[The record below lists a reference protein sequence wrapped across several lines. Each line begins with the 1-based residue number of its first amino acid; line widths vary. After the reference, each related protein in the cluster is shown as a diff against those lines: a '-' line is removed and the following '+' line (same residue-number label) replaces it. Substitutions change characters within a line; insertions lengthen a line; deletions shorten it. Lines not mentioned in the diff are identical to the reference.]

1 MPDRP
6 LVVVLLATHDGAAFL
21 REQVDSILAQQG
33 VDVRIVV
40 SDDGSTDATP
50 ALLDELADDPRIL
63 QLPPGA
69 YGSAHANFL
78 RLIRDAPVDGAA
90 AIAFSDQD
98 DVWNPGRLAAQLE
111 QLRTADAVSA
121 NVIAVYDDDR
131 RVLLDKAQPQRS
143 LDFVLESAG
152 PGCTFVLSPA
162 AFDLVRHVVRT
173 DPEADAA
180 PIHDWLVYAIVRAAG
195 MRWHID
201 PSPVIDY
208 RQHAANDTGAN
219 LGWSQARTRLRRM
232 RSGGFRREA
241 AVVARIASRVAEGE
255 QRARLAALAALLER
269 GDARAR
275 LALLRGIGS
284 LRRRGSE
291 RIALAGML
299 LLGVW

>member
-21 REQVDSILAQQG
+21 REQVDSILAQRG

-40 SDDGSTDATP
+40 SDDASTDTTP
-50 ALLDELADDPRIL
+50 ALLDELAADPRIVL
-63 QLPPGA
+63 LPGGS

-78 RLIRDAPVDGAA
+78 RLIREAPIEGAA

-98 DVWNPGRLAAQLE
+98 DIWNDERLAKQLRQLE
-111 QLRTADAVSA
+111 TADAVSA
-121 NVIAVYDDDR
+121 NVVAVFDDR
-131 RVLLDKAQPQRS
+131 RVLLDKAQPQRA

-162 AFDLVRHVVRT
+162 AFERVRHVVRT
-173 DPEADAA
+173 DPEAAAA
-180 PIHDWLVYAIVRAAG
+180 PMHDWLVYAIVRAAG

-201 PSPVIDY
+201 AAPVIDY
-208 RQHAANDTGAN
+208 RQHDANVTGAN
-219 LGWSQARTRLRRM
+219 LGWRQARTRLLRM

-255 QRARLAALAALLER
+255 ERARLAALAALLER
-269 GDARAR
+269 DDAKAR
-275 LALLRGIGS
+275 IALLRGVGS
-284 LRRRGSE
+284 LRRRASE
-291 RIALAGML
+291 RAALAAML
-299 LLGVW
+299 VLGVW

>member
-21 REQVDSILAQQG
+21 REQIDSILAQRG

-50 ALLDELADDPRIL
+50 ALLDELAADPRIVL
-63 QLPPGA
+63 LPAGS

-78 RLIRDAPVDGAA
+78 RLIRDAPVEGADA
-90 AIAFSDQD
+90 VAFSDQD
-98 DVWNPGRLAAQLE
+98 DVWRPGRLAAQVE
-111 QLRTADAVSA
+111 QLAIADAVSA
-121 NVIAVYDDDR
+121 NVIAVYDDR

-162 AFDLVRHVVRT
+162 AFDLVREVVRT

-195 MRWHID
+195 LRWHID
-201 PSPVIDY
+201 PAPVIDY
-208 RQHAANDTGAN
+208 RQHGANDTGAN
-219 LGWSQARTRLRRM
+219 LGWAQARTRLRRM
-232 RSGGFRREA
+232 RSGAFRREA
-241 AVVARIASRVAEGE
+241 AVVARIASRVADGDE
-255 QRARLAALAALLER
+255 RARLTALAALLER

-275 LALLRGIGS
+275 VALLRGVGS
-284 LRRRGSE
+284 LRRRRSE

>member
-6 LVVVLLATHDGAAFL
+6 LVVVLLATHNGAAFL
-21 REQVDSILAQQG
+21 GEQIDSILAQRD

-50 ALLDELADDPRIL
+50 AMLDELAADPRIV
-63 QLPPGA
+63 QLPGGA

-98 DVWNPGRLAAQLE
+98 DVWNEERLAE
-111 QLRTADAVSA
+111 QLRQLETADAVSA
-121 NVIAVYDDDR
+121 NVIAVFDDR
-131 RVLLDKAQPQRS
+131 RVLLDKAQPQRE

-162 AFDLVRHVVRT
+162 AFALVREVVRT
-173 DPEADAA
+173 DPEAEAA
-180 PIHDWLVYAIVRAAG
+180 PMHDWLVYAVVRAAG

-201 PSPVIDY
+201 PAPVIDY
-208 RQHAANDTGAN
+208 RQHTSNVTGAN
-219 LGWSQARTRLRRM
+219 VGWRQARTRLRRM
-232 RSGGFRREA
+232 RSGGFRRQA
-241 AVVARIASRVAEGE
+241 AVVARIASRVAEGDD
-255 QRARLAALAALLER
+255 RARLASLAALLER
-269 GDARAR
+269 DDARAR
-275 LALLRGIGS
+275 LTLLRGVGS
-284 LRRRGSE
+284 LRRRPVE
-291 RIALAGML
+291 RVALAGML

>member
-1 MPDRP
+1 MQDRP

-21 REQVDSILAQQG
+21 GEQIDSILAQRD

-50 ALLDELADDPRIL
+50 ALLGELARDPRIAL
-63 QLPPGA
+63 LPDGTF
-69 YGSAHANFL
+69 GSAHANFL
-78 RLIRDAPVDGAA
+78 RLIREAPIEGAD

-98 DVWNPGRLAAQLE
+98 DIWHEERLARQLE
-111 QLRTADAVSA
+111 QLRHADAVSA
-121 NVIAVYDDDR
+121 NVVAVYDDR

-152 PGCTFVLSPA
+152 PGCTFVLSPR
-162 AFDLVRHVVRT
+162 AFAKVRDVVRA

-201 PSPVIDY
+201 AAPVIDY
-208 RQHAANDTGAN
+208 RQHGANVTGAN
-219 LGWSQARTRLRRM
+219 VGWAQARTRLRQLHA
-232 RSGGFRREA
+232 GDFRREA
-241 AVVARIASRVAEGE
+241 AVVARIASRVADGAL
-255 QRARLAALAALLER
+255 RDRLAALAALLER
-269 GDARAR
+269 DDLRAR
-275 LALLRGIGS
+275 LTLVRGIGS
-284 LRRRGSE
+284 LRRRASE
-291 RIALAGML
+291 RAMLAGML